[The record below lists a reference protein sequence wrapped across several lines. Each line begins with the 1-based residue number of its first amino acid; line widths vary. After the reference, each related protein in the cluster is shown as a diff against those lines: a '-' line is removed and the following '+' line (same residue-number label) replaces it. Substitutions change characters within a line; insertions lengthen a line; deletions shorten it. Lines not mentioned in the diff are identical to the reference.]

1 METMLGFA
9 QKAGKLTSG
18 EEGCRSGAKS
28 GKAFLIILSS
38 DASDNTKDIIRSIAS
53 QYHVKLVE
61 WGTKDLLGWSIGKAP
76 RAAVAVLD
84 QHFAKEIGNLLA
96 IDRPSD

>member
-1 METMLGFA
+1 MLGFA

-38 DASDNTKDIIRSIAS
+38 DASENSKDIIRSIAS
-53 QYHVKLVE
+53 QYHVKIVE
-61 WGTKDLLGWSIGKAP
+61 WGSKDLLGWSIGKAP

-84 QHFAKEIGNLLA
+84 QHFAREIGKLLEIDQA
-96 IDRPSD
+96 ID